1 MRLLIVS
8 GLSGSGKTVALH
20 TLEDAGYFCVD
31 NLPLPLLPEL
41 VEQVR
46 SGHYD
51 ADEDRQLAVGIDVRS
66 GLEALQ
72 GFAGML
78 EELRATG
85 MQVEVLFLQCAADVL
100 LRRYHLTR
108 RRHPLAR
115 DGLPLVEAI
124 EQERHWLRHIAAQA
138 DFAVDTSRLSMH
150 DLARLLRDRVGARG
164 GNELSLLF
172 QSFGFKQGAPL
183 DSDFVF
189 DVRCLP
195 NPYYERELAGLTG
208 RDRAVAEFLEQH
220 AEVDEM
226 FDSIHQL
233 LEQWIPRIRDDH
245 RSYVTVSIGCT
256 GGRHRSVYLTERLA
270 AAWAQREHVTVSIRH
285 RELGTTSPESE

>member
-31 NLPLPLLPEL
+31 NLPLPLLQDL
-41 VEQVR
+41 IEQVR
-46 SGHYD
+46 NGHYD
-51 ADEDRQLAVGIDVRS
+51 TEGDRHLAVGVDVRS
-66 GLEALQ
+66 GLEALR
-72 GFAGML
+72 GFGDL
-78 EELRATG
+78 LRVLRADG
-85 MQVEVLFLQCAADVL
+85 HQVEVLFLQAASEVL

-124 EQERHWLRHIAAQA
+124 EHERKWLGHVAAEA
-138 DFAVDTSRLSMH
+138 DLTVDTSRLSMH
-150 DLARLLRDRVGARG
+150 DLARTLRDRMG
-164 GNELSLLF
+164 GHGEHELSLLF
-172 QSFGFKQGAPL
+172 QSFGFKHGAPM

-195 NPYYERELAGLTG
+195 NPHYERALSSLTG
-208 RDRAVAEFLEQH
+208 RDQPVCDFLDRHTEVA
-220 AEVDEM
+220 AM
-226 FDSIHQL
+226 FGSIQGY
-233 LEQWIPRIRDDH
+233 LEQWLPRLLEDH

-256 GGRHRSVYLTERLA
+256 GGRHRSVYLVERLA
-270 AAWAQREHVTVSIRH
+270 EAWRGREHVTVSIRH
-285 RELGTTSPESE
+285 RELGKQ